1 MTRNGVDLLVQ
12 KYLNEPGFKT
22 RMQQDP
28 EGAVRS
34 AGISLNADE
43 WATVRNVVLTTSDE
57 ALRQR
62 VSKGLTKN

>member
-1 MTRNGVDLLVQ
+1 MAHNGVDQLVQ
-12 KYLNEPGFKT
+12 KYLNEPGFKAQ
-22 RMQQDP
+22 MQKNP
-28 EGAVRS
+28 ELAVKN

-43 WATVRNVVLTTSDE
+43 WATVRNIVLTTSDE